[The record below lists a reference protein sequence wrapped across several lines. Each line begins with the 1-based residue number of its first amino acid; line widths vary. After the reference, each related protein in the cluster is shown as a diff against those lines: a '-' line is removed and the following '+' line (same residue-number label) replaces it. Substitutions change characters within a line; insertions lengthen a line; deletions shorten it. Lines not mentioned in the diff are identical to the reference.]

1 LSPPPRVT
9 SSFLIDTFLPAEE
22 NPMNLDIDRLDFLKV
37 AGIGSAL
44 LASGL
49 WKNSVIAEADDFVFL
64 QISDNH

>member
-1 LSPPPRVT
+1 
-9 SSFLIDTFLPAEE
+9 
-22 NPMNLDIDRLDFLKV
+22 MNLDIDRLDFLKV